1 MMVIT
6 GRILALLLA
15 LLASGAPAAL
25 AQTRPA
31 RPPQQDT
38 PPPSPTCLI
47 KGNVSARGE
56 RIYHP
61 PGCRYYDSTKIDPAR
76 GERWFC
82 NEAEALAAGWRRTK
96 VC

>member
-1 MMVIT
+1 MVSI
-6 GRILALLLA
+6 RILALLLA
-15 LLASGAPAAL
+15 TLMLGPLAAT
-25 AQTRPA
+25 AQTRDPA
-31 RPPQQDT
+31 
-38 PPPSPTCLI
+38 SPAPGCLI

-61 PGCRYYDSTKIDPAR
+61 PGCRYYNATRIDPAR

-82 NEAEALAAGWRRTK
+82 SKAEALAAGWRRTK

>member
-1 MMVIT
+1 MVVSI
-6 GRILALLLA
+6 RILALLLA
-15 LLASGAPAAL
+15 TVLSDAPTAIAQSRDPAS
-25 AQTRPA
+25 
-31 RPPQQDT
+31 
-38 PPPSPTCLI
+38 PSSGCLI

-61 PGCRYYDSTKIDPAR
+61 PGCRYYNATRIDPAR

-82 NEAEALAAGWRRTK
+82 SEAEALAAGWRRTR

>member
-1 MMVIT
+1 VSI
-6 GRILALLLA
+6 RILALPLAILL
-15 LLASGAPAAL
+15 SDVPAAI
-25 AQTRPA
+25 AQS
-31 RPPQQDT
+31 
-38 PPPSPTCLI
+38 PSGCLI

-61 PGCRYYDSTKIDPAR
+61 PGCRYYNATRIDPAR

-82 NEAEALAAGWRRTK
+82 SEAEALAAGWRRTR